1 MRTAGAGAAGAG
13 ATAAAG
19 GIDGSTSGGGAAAL
33 DSRVAST
40 EGMAGGKPTCAGRAA
55 SCVVA
60 VVATGPLPEQALK
73 ARQAAASQGQVRGQR
88 VGLCG
93 MRTAT
98 EVKIIGLHSHKK
110 PPQATMCR
118 VVPPDVQ
125 GIEISA
131 PGNVPGL

>member
-1 MRTAGAGAAGAG
+1 MA
-13 ATAAAG
+13 
-19 GIDGSTSGGGAAAL
+19 DGEPA
-33 DSRVAST
+33 
-40 EGMAGGKPTCAGRAA
+40 CAGRAA
-55 SCVVA
+55 SC

-73 ARQAAASQGQVRGQR
+73 ARQVAASQCQVRGQR
-88 VGLCG
+88 VGLRG
-93 MRTAT
+93 VRTAT

-131 PGNVPGL
+131 PDNVPGL